1 MATPETLDAVRRIC
15 DRLTERRATLFLGAG
30 VNADVKNDKGEECP
44 LVTVHTLG
52 SSVGVF

>member
-1 MATPETLDAVRRIC
+1 MLVQVLFNGLL
-15 DRLTERRATLFLGAG
+15 RLTQQIRL
-30 VNADVKNDKGEECP
+30 